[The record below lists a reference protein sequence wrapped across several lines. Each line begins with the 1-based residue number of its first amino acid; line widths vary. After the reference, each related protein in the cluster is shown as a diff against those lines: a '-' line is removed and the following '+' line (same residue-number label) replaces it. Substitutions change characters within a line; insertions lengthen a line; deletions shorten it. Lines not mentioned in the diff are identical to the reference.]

1 MPNAVRPCSEHNK
14 FLSAWR
20 FVEVARYVPSLKRV
34 IRDKENDLP
43 LIMDYCE
50 VVNYA
55 KKYDNTRY
63 IHFCLAL

>member
-1 MPNAVRPCSEHNK
+1 MRPCSEQNK

-43 LIMDYCE
+43 LVLDYSE

-55 KKYDNTRY
+55 KKYDNIRY
-63 IHFCLAL
+63 IHFRLAL

>member
-1 MPNAVRPCSEHNK
+1 MRPCSQQNK

-43 LIMDYCE
+43 LVLDYSE

-55 KKYDNTRY
+55 KKYDNTRH
-63 IHFCLAL
+63 IHFRLAL